1 MASSLLH
8 IDLDAIASNWKAL
21 DAKSGP
27 ATQTAA
33 VVKADSYGLGA
44 DRVARTLLRQ
54 GAKTFFVA
62 LAEEGA
68 KLRQAIGDGPEI
80 FILSGH
86 MAGDCDMI
94 ADLDLTPVLNSPEQ
108 VKRHMDVL
116 PEATFGIQLDTGMNR
131 LGLEDADWR
140 ALAPSL
146 LEKSPS
152 LIMSHLACSDEPHTG
167 MNERQL
173 AEFTRMTDGTGLR
186 RSLSA
191 TGGLLYG
198 KDYHFDL
205 VRPGIGLYGGRP
217 YIDAT
222 PVVTLSLPVIQTRIV
237 EAGETVGYGN
247 TWQAERRSHVAT
259 VSAGYADGISRR
271 LSNNATLWAGDTAC
285 PLIGRVSM
293 DLITVDITDLDGTPE
308 EMDLLNA
315 HQGVDALADLIGTI
329 GYEVL
334 TSLGARYQRR
344 YSETLG

>member
-1 MASSLLH
+1 MASSTLH

-86 MAGDCDMI
+86 MAGDRDMLV
-94 ADLDLTPVLNSPEQ
+94 DLDLTPVLNSAEQ
-108 VKRHMDVL
+108 VKRHMEVS
-116 PEATFGIQLDTGMNR
+116 PATPFGVQLDTGMNR

-140 ALAPSL
+140 ALAPML
-146 LEKSPS
+146 LEKSPK
-152 LIMSHLACSDEPHTG
+152 LVMSHLSCSDEVHMG

-191 TGGLLYG
+191 TGGLIYG
-198 KDYHFDL
+198 KEYHFDL
-205 VRPGIGLYGGRP
+205 VRPGIGLYGGMPFAEAR
-217 YIDAT
+217 
-222 PVVTLSLPVIQTRIV
+222 PVVTLSLPVIQTRMV
-237 EAGETVGYGN
+237 EVGETVGYGN
-247 TWQAERRSHVAT
+247 TWEAKRRSHVAT
-259 VSAGYADGISRR
+259 ISAGYADGISRR
-271 LSNNATLWAGDTAC
+271 LSNNAQLWAGDTPC

-308 EMDLLNA
+308 ELDLLNT
-315 HQGVDALADLIGTI
+315 HQGVDAVADLIGTI

-334 TSLGARYQRR
+334 TSLGARYERR
-344 YSETLG
+344 YSETLA